1 MKKPLSHLLISLL
14 LVLAVAGCST
24 PEEKAEKYYQRGMS
38 LIESDPEKAKLE
50 FQNALQIKKTMT
62 KAMYGLALTTERQ
75 GDMKATFALMNEVL
89 NQDPK
94 HIEALVKVGQIFLA
108 GGKLDLAVDRSNKA
122 LAIDKNN
129 VPAITL
135 RAAILLKTN
144 DAKGAIEYANLALEK
159 DPKNQDAYVVLATE
173 RLAAKDETKA
183 LELLNKALTLN
194 EKNLAVQLIKI
205 RTLETMSDLKGA
217 EATYK
222 KVITLFPETTFA
234 KKNYALFLLKYNRR
248 DEAEQ
253 QLRNIAETN
262 PTNTLA
268 KLDVVKFVIASKGT
282 AKGQAELENFV
293 KKEPENYELA
303 YELVNLYR
311 LQKKSAEEDKLLNQ
325 IAAGAKEKA
334 DSYKAKSLIAQK
346 LLREGKK
353 TEATKVIAE
362 ILEEDKT
369 NQLALTLRAG
379 IEMDEN
385 NFDAAISDLRT
396 VQRDSPDAA
405 GASYMLAMAHERA
418 GQPELAEEQF
428 QKAFNSSKSSSTY
441 GIPYAQFLTRRKQP
455 DRAEK
460 VLESM
465 IEANPTDDS
474 ITRYLAQSKIARG
487 DIAGAQALADKAK
500 NKTNATAIGDQIL
513 GDISASKKDFNQSI
527 NAYKR
532 AQAASPNDARPLVEV
547 VRAYLQA
554 GKNKEAIEY
563 VNEIVAKKPDNV
575 DAKLM
580 LAQLYITN
588 GDNPKGMQ
596 AYKDVIQ
603 LQPKAV
609 IAYQQLAMVQQ
620 SLKLNTEAENTIIN
634 GLTIAPNDFT
644 LKLTQASLFENTH
657 RFEDSIKVYQELL
670 VAQPKSKVVA
680 NNLASLLLD
689 NRKDAASIKQAYE
702 LAAPLKGSDLPQYLD
717 TFGWASHKVGK
728 NDEALK
734 AINTAAE
741 KMPGVSVF
749 HYHLGK
755 IYMAQNENAKA
766 KVELEKSIKYFI
778 DKKHEQTF
786 EQKDDAAELL
796 KTL

>member
-14 LVLAVAGCST
+14 LLLSVSGCST
-24 PEEKAEKYYQRGMS
+24 PEEKAEKYFQNGMS

-50 FQNALQIKKTMT
+50 FKNALQIKKTMT
-62 KAMYGLALTTERQ
+62 KAMYGLALSTERQ

-108 GGKLDLAVDRSNKA
+108 GGKLDMAVDRSNKA
-122 LAIDKNN
+122 LAIDRNN

-135 RAAILLKTN
+135 RSAILLKTN
-144 DAKGAIEYANLALEK
+144 DPKGAIEYANLALEK

-173 RLAAKDETKA
+173 RLAAKDEVKA
-183 LELLNKALTLN
+183 LELLNKALTIN

-217 EATYK
+217 EDTYK
-222 KVITLFPETTFA
+222 KVITLFPDTTFA

-262 PTNTLA
+262 PDNTQA

-282 AKGQAELENFV
+282 ARGQAELENFV
-293 KKEPENYELA
+293 KKEPKNYEMA

-311 LQKKSAEEDKLLNQ
+311 LQNKSADEDKLLNQ
-325 IAAGAKEKA
+325 IAENAKETA
-334 DSYKAKSLIAQK
+334 DGFKAKSLIAQK

-353 TEATKVIAE
+353 GEAIKLIAA

-379 IEMDEN
+379 IEMDEK

-396 VQRDSPDAA
+396 VQRESPDAS
-405 GASYMLAMAHERA
+405 GAAYMLAMAHERA
-418 GQPELAEEQF
+418 GQPELAEEQY
-428 QKAFNSSKSSSTY
+428 QKAFITSKSSSTY
-441 GIPYAQFLTRRKQP
+441 GMPYAQFLTRRKQA

-465 IEANPTDDS
+465 MEANPTDDGIS
-474 ITRYLAQSKIARG
+474 RYLAQSKIARG

-500 NKTNATAIGDQIL
+500 SKTNASAIGDQIL

-532 AQAASPNDARPLVEV
+532 AQAASPNDSRPLIEV

-554 GKNKEAIEY
+554 GKNNEAIAY
-563 VNEIVAKKPDNV
+563 VSEIIAKKPDNI

-580 LAQLYITN
+580 LAQLYITS
-588 GDNPKGMQ
+588 GDNPKGMA

-603 LQPKAV
+603 AQPKAV
-609 IAYQQLAMVQQ
+609 VAYQQLAMVQLG
-620 SLKLNTEAENTIIN
+620 LKLNTEAENTLIS
-634 GLTIAPNDFT
+634 GLTVAPNDFS
-644 LKLTQASLFENTH
+644 LKLTQASLYENTA
-657 RFEDSIKVYQELL
+657 RFDDSIKVYQELL
-670 VAQPKSKVVA
+670 VAQPQSKVVA

-689 NRKDAASIKQAYE
+689 HRHDEPSLKQAFE
-702 LAAPLKGSDLPQYLD
+702 LAGTLKNSDLPQYID
-717 TFGWASHKVGK
+717 TYGWANHKMGK

-734 AINTAAE
+734 AVNTAVE

-755 IYMAQNENAKA
+755 IYIAKNDKAKA
-766 KVELEKSIKYFI
+766 KEELEKSIKFYI

-786 EQKDDAAELL
+786 EQQDDAALLL
-796 KTL
+796 KSL